1 MSYTFNS
8 GEDFAAELDEKDPL
22 KEVRGRFYL
31 KEDEI
36 YMDGNSL
43 GLMSKDAESSL
54 LRVVEEWK
62 NLGING
68 YMGGNPPWFYFS
80 KEMSKQMAPLL
91 GAEDDEITIH
101 SSTTVNIHAMISTFF
116 KPDGNKDKILMDTVT
131 FPTDRYALDSMIKLI
146 GLDPKKNL
154 ILIESED
161 GRTLDE
167 NKIVEKMTHDVALAF
182 LPSVLYRSGQLLD
195 MEHLTIEARKR
206 DVIIGFDCCHSV
218 GIVPHAFSEWGVD
231 FAVWCNYKYL
241 NIGPGGTAAMYINRR
256 HFDKTPGLTG
266 WFGYE
271 QEKQFDLL
279 NEFEPADNA
288 GAWQMGSPH
297 TLSMAPLEGS
307 LKIFNEVGIQ
317 NIREKSLKITA
328 YMMDLI
334 DHELTPYGFSIG
346 NPREDHR
353 RGGHVALEHEEAL
366 RINAA
371 LKERGVIP
379 DFRPPNVIRLA
390 PVPLYISYKEVWRV
404 VQIIKDIITT
414 RAYENYENKR
424 GLIA

>member
-1 MSYTFNS
+1 MSYTINS
-8 GEDFAAELDEKDPL
+8 GEEFAAELDEKDPL
-22 KEVRGRFYL
+22 KEVRSRFYL

-43 GLMSKDAESSL
+43 GLLSKDAESSL

-62 NLGING
+62 SLGING

-116 KPDGNKDKILMDTVT
+116 EPDGNKDKILMDTVT
-131 FPTDRYALDSMIKLI
+131 FPTDRYAIDSMIKLM

-154 ILIESED
+154 ILIESKD

-167 NKIVEKMTHDVALAF
+167 NEIVKKMTHDVALAF
-182 LPSVLYRSGQLLD
+182 LPCVLYRSGQLLD
-195 MEHLTIEARKR
+195 MEKLTIEARKR

-256 HFDKTPGLTG
+256 HFDKTPGLAG
-266 WFGYE
+266 WFGYK

-297 TLSMAPLEGS
+297 MLSMAPLEGS
-307 LKIFNEVGIQ
+307 LRIFNEVGIQ

-328 YMMDLI
+328 YLMDLI

-404 VQIIKDIITT
+404 VQIIKDIVTT
-414 RAYENYENKR
+414 RVYENYENKR

>member
-1 MSYTFNS
+1 
-8 GEDFAAELDEKDPL
+8 
-22 KEVRGRFYL
+22 
-31 KEDEI
+31 
-36 YMDGNSL
+36 
-43 GLMSKDAESSL
+43 
-54 LRVVEEWK
+54 
-62 NLGING
+62 
-68 YMGGNPPWFYFS
+68 
-80 KEMSKQMAPLL
+80 
-91 GAEDDEITIH
+91 
-101 SSTTVNIHAMISTFF
+101 
-116 KPDGNKDKILMDTVT
+116 
-131 FPTDRYALDSMIKLI
+131 
-146 GLDPKKNL
+146 
-154 ILIESED
+154 
-161 GRTLDE
+161 
-167 NKIVEKMTHDVALAF
+167 
-182 LPSVLYRSGQLLD
+182 
-195 MEHLTIEARKR
+195 
-206 DVIIGFDCCHSV
+206 
-218 GIVPHAFSEWGVD
+218 
-231 FAVWCNYKYL
+231 
-241 NIGPGGTAAMYINRR
+241 MYINRK
-256 HFDKTPGLTG
+256 HFDKTPGLAG